1 MKISKLVGTVLSG
14 LATLTL
20 ANVALATDISK
31 EHLDIF
37 DVDYQ
42 SGVLSLDF
50 RTYTNMSSGVPSND
64 DDYTPAGNAV
74 IVPLANTYTVP
85 SAAQWAC
92 LGGAGTT
99 VYRLKQ
105 QFVSN
110 ELWGGWNTQDVANG
124 LFVNDKVQLELV
136 SVVSAPAGGRFVL
149 YTTNSFGTPTYLLN
163 STAGGCNDVSMDIS
177 TNAHLHGWWAF
188 SAPGTYV
195 LRFRAKGTLNGGSL
209 ITSADVD
216 YTIKVQ

>member
-1 MKISKLVGTVLSG
+1 MKISKIVGTVLAG
-14 LATLTL
+14 LTTLTL

-50 RTYTNMSSGVPSND
+50 HTYTNMSPGVPTNND
-64 DDYTPAGNAV
+64 DYSPVGNAV
-74 IVPLANTYTVP
+74 IVPLASTYTVP

-92 LGGAGTT
+92 LGSAGTT

-163 STAGGCNDVSMDIS
+163 SGAGGCNDVSMDIS
-177 TNAHLHGWWAF
+177 ANAHLHGWWAF
-188 SAPGTYV
+188 NAAGTYV
-195 LRFRAKGTLNGGSL
+195 LRFRAKGTLNGGTVV
-209 ITSADVD
+209 TSANVD

>member
-1 MKISKLVGTVLSG
+1 MKISQIFGAVLTG
-14 LATLTL
+14 LATFTS
-20 ANVALATDISK
+20 AAVALATDISK
-31 EHLDIF
+31 EHIDIF

-42 SGVLSLDF
+42 SGVLSLDL
-50 RTYTNMSSGVPSND
+50 RTYTNMSPGVPLND
-64 DDYTPAGNAV
+64 DDYTPAGNAL
-74 IVPLANTYTVP
+74 IVPLANSYTVP
-85 SAAQWAC
+85 SSSQWAC

-110 ELWGGWNTQDVANG
+110 ELWGGWNTQDVATG

-163 STAGGCNDVSMDIS
+163 SSAGGCNDVSMDIS

-188 SAPGTYV
+188 SAAGTYV
-195 LRFRAKGTLNGGSL
+195 LRFRAKGTLNGGTVV
-209 ITSADVD
+209 TSANVD